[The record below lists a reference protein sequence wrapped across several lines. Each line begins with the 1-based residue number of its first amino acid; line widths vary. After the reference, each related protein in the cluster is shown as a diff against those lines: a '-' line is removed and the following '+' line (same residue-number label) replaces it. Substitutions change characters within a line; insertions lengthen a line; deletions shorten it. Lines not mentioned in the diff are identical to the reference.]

1 MRRCSRMTA
10 GIWLLLLVA
19 SFNIVAADTPVP
31 ASSLVVVQVSGVP
44 TLKDRVTKFL
54 DVAAPDVAKLF
65 PKWIGAELKERFAD
79 RDLSALTPTD
89 RIFLSVMSFDDVL
102 QGQAPVVLFLPVAD
116 YKTFRDK
123 ALTADERKSFE
134 KTKEGYDSIEQAF
147 LVDMTKRGY
156 IAVTMNE
163 ETAKQLAKPYETLTD
178 KVLTDA
184 LSQPFFNSDVAVYV
198 NLKAVNAD
206 YGEQLQGYV
215 KYLNALL
222 QNGSLGFIPGLDKRQ
237 LQVVKTVLEGMTQ
250 AIGDGQGLVLG
261 ASVRPEGITVCGET
275 VFVAG
280 TDTAKKLAAE
290 KPTKLDEI
298 AALPKGNLVYSAS
311 RYSPNVG
318 GAFRQLTREFA
329 APVDDD
335 RAIASIAKYDE
346 LFAKAAA
353 QGSVSVGNG
362 PDSSL
367 QIVTATEVAALTETH
382 IKIIKN
388 LRDGGW
394 YQNIIIKDKPVL
406 KENVQ
411 EHQGFTLH
419 QVNVTLDFDA
429 SIGSIKDDNLKQA
442 TLESMKRLVNEK
454 TVYWFGHDGKR
465 FVQVVAKDWDAAK
478 KLLGSA
484 LSDQA
489 TVGTQPAFLA
499 TRQALPA
506 NATQLLFAEAGPT
519 ILTLGNYAKSTIV
532 TLPAFPGA
540 EVPDF
545 KLPKNP
551 VVSYLGFAVVLKA
564 NSAGFCGVI
573 PSEAVKLARES
584 IVVKDEKNP

>member
-1 MRRCSRMTA
+1 MRRYSRMTVVA
-10 GIWLLLLVA
+10 WLLLLLV
-19 SFNIVAADTPVP
+19 SCNLHAAGTPVP

-44 TLKDRVTKFL
+44 MLKDRVTKFL

-65 PKWIGAELKERFAD
+65 PKWIDAELKERFAD
-79 RDLSALTPTD
+79 RDLSALTPND
-89 RIFLSVMSFDDVL
+89 RIFLSVMSFDGVL
-102 QGQAPVVLFLPVAD
+102 QGQPPAVLFLPIAD

-123 ALTADERKSFE
+123 VLTADERRSFE
-134 KTKEGYDSIEQAF
+134 KTKEGYDSIERAF

-156 IAVTMNE
+156 VAVTMNE
-163 ETAKQLAKPYETLTD
+163 ETAKQLAKPYVALTD
-178 KVLTDA
+178 KALSA
-184 LSQPFFNSDVAVYV
+184 PLSQPFFNSDAAVYV
-198 NLKAVNAD
+198 NLKAINAD

-261 ASVRPEGITVCGET
+261 VSVRPEGITVCGET

-280 TDTAKKLAAE
+280 TETAKQLAAE

-298 AALPKGNLVYSAS
+298 AALPKGNLVYSSS

-318 GAFRQLTREFA
+318 GAFRQLTQEFA

-335 RAIASIAKYDE
+335 RASASIAKYDE

-353 QGSVSVGNG
+353 HGSVSVGNG

-367 QIVTATEVAALTETH
+367 QIITATEVAALTETH
-382 IKIIKN
+382 VKIIKN

-394 YQNIIIKDKPVL
+394 YQNLVIKDKPQV
-406 KENVQ
+406 KENAV
-411 EHQGFTLH
+411 EHQGFTLY
-419 QVNVTLDFDA
+419 QATITLDLEA
-429 SIGSIKDDNLKQA
+429 SVGNIKDDNLKQA
-442 TLESMKRLVNEK
+442 TLESMKRFVNEK
-454 TVYWFGHDGKR
+454 TVYWFGHDDKR
-465 FVQVVAKDWDAAK
+465 FVQVVAKDWDAAR
-478 KLLGSA
+478 KLLNSA

-519 ILTLGNYAKSTIV
+519 IRTLGNYAKSTIV

-545 KLPKNP
+545 KLPKVP
-551 VVSYLGFAVVLKA
+551 LLSYLGFAIVLKP
-564 NSAGFCGVI
+564 NGAGFTGFI